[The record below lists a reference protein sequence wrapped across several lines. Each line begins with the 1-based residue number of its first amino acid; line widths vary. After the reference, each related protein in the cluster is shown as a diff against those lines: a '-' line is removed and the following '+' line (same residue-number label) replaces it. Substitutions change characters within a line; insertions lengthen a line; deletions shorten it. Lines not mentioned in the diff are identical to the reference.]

1 MLSALRQIITLALAL
16 AACGAASDP
25 DTHIDHTYTA
35 PSGPLCVPPTD
46 PFVESECC
54 LAENLRDVPTTVRT
68 VIDFSDPLTITV
80 GTCGTHLYTEPP
92 YRRGHLLPSD
102 PAAYPLKIV
111 LPAITAADP
120 ACDAVCNE
128 FEPFTMYGIAVD
140 LDAGFFAADGGRQLS
155 VLVPPPWKLVSGGCG
170 EACPHPCLGG
180 YQEYGAGRSCG
191 TIDRG
196 GFGFATGVTVDRPT
210 EVLIE
215 LVAGVVNVG
224 EQTCCLYP

>member
-1 MLSALRQIITLALAL
+1 M
-16 AACGAASDP
+16 
-25 DTHIDHTYTA
+25 
-35 PSGPLCVPPTD
+35 
-46 PFVESECC
+46 
-54 LAENLRDVPTTVRT
+54 
-68 VIDFSDPLTITV
+68 
-80 GTCGTHLYTEPP
+80 
-92 YRRGHLLPSD
+92 PSD

-140 LDAGFFAADGGRQLS
+140 LEPGFFAADGGRQLS
-155 VLVPPPWKLVSGGCG
+155 VLVPPPWKFVSGGCG
-170 EACPHPCLGG
+170 EACPHPCLSG
-180 YQEYGAGRSCG
+180 YQEYNAGRSCG

-215 LVAGVVNVG
+215 RTDVLPVPLNGLTHAADCASSQPPPESKRSVPISPASV
-224 EQTCCLYP
+224 T